1 MSKTVCV
8 IGSNSF
14 SGSDF
19 IDHVLEVTD
28 YDIIGISRSPEKDP
42 IFLPYKSRSDLSRF
56 SFHQLDLNADMSGI
70 ISLLSNRKPEYIIN
84 FAAQSEVAPSWK
96 HPEQWFMTNAVAI
109 AKLGNY
115 LKDQEWLLRY
125 VQISTP
131 EIYGTCEGFVDE
143 HAPMNPSTPY
153 AASKAAGDLMLQTL
167 VKNFNFPLIT
177 IRSTN
182 VYGAHQQLHKIIP
195 RSIIYLKTGRKIQL
209 HGGGEAVK
217 SYIHI
222 RDISKGELAAMERG
236 MPGEIYHL
244 SPDTGISIKDLVSK
258 ICILMGKEFESS
270 VLSVGERLG
279 QDKAYT
285 LNSEKARTELDWK
298 PDISFDHGLSDVI
311 SWIGNNFERIRDFPL
326 DYIHQ
331 R

>member
-1 MSKTVCV
+1 
-8 IGSNSF
+8 
-14 SGSDF
+14 
-19 IDHVLEVTD
+19 
-28 YDIIGISRSPEKDP
+28 
-42 IFLPYKSRSDLSRF
+42 
-56 SFHQLDLNADMSGI
+56 
-70 ISLLSNRKPEYIIN
+70 
-84 FAAQSEVAPSWK
+84 
-96 HPEQWFMTNAVAI
+96 
-109 AKLGNY
+109 
-115 LKDQEWLLRY
+115 
-125 VQISTP
+125 
-131 EIYGTCEGFVDE
+131 
-143 HAPMNPSTPY
+143 

-285 LNSEKARTELDWK
+285 LNSEKAKSELDWK
-298 PDISFDHGLSDVI
+298 AEISFDHGLSDVI
-311 SWIGNNFERIRDFPL
+311 SWVGNNFERIRDFPL